1 MKGRLAWVDTARG
14 VAIVLVALFHSVNW
28 LLDAGLPIA
37 IWDDINEVLSSI
49 RMPLFFAV
57 SGLFAMKWITGE
69 WSAVLRTKVLL
80 FAWVYAVWQVIG
92 SVVMYAGMGLNGDRT
107 SIAHAIRQLLE
118 SPVLPRFELWFIW
131 ALGLFFVLAK
141 ATRRV
146 DVRLQLGVALV
157 ASVVALT
164 IIDFPNVGWGGVLK
178 YYVFFLAGLYG
189 RHLLLRFGDVRSI
202 GLQIAIV
209 AGWLA
214 YGTVLVAFD
223 LRHVPGLYFLNC
235 AWGLFAGIC
244 IGRGLSRVTLL
255 GFLGSRTLPLY
266 LGHTPVIVLI
276 ALLLAASGIVDDIP
290 VAVAMVAPVVV
301 AALGLAAAWGLYV
314 TVGRR
319 LPWLYEPAP
328 LPFLTVAPR
337 E

>member
-14 VAIVLVALFHSVNW
+14 VAIVLVALFHAVNW
-28 LLDAGLPIA
+28 LIDAGLPIA
-37 IWDDINEVLSSI
+37 VWDDINEVLSSI

-57 SGLFAMKWITGE
+57 SGLFAMKWITGP
-69 WSAVLRTKVLL
+69 WADVLRTKVLL

-107 SIAHAIRQLLE
+107 SVAHAVRQLLE

-131 ALGLFFVLAK
+131 GLGLFFVLAK

-146 DVRLQLGVALV
+146 DLRIQFAAALV
-157 ASVVALT
+157 ASIVALT
-164 IIDFPNVGWGGVLK
+164 VIDFPNVGWGGVLK

-189 RHLLLRFGDVRSI
+189 RHLLLRFGAIRSVT
-202 GLQIAIV
+202 LQAAIV

-214 YGTVLVAFD
+214 YGTVLVALD

-255 GFLGSRTLPLY
+255 GYLGSRTLPLY
-266 LGHTPVIVLI
+266 LGHTPIIVVM
-276 ALLLAASGIVDDIP
+276 ALLLAGSGAADAMSVP
-290 VAVAMVAPVVV
+290 VAMVAPVVV
-301 AALGLAAAWGLYV
+301 AALALAGAWALSE

-319 LPWLYEPAP
+319 VRWLYEPAP
-328 LPFLTVAPR
+328 LPFLSVSPR
-337 E
+337 D